1 MSHARHAPLDRASAP
16 DVERLIEDSGC
27 AGPYFALE
35 ECMGAADRVWSKC
48 QAEVRA
54 LRVCNNERRTGT
66 TTTTTTAQ
74 RAAAPP
80 APPPQ

>member
-1 MSHARHAPLDRASAP
+1 MSHPAVKDRADAP

-54 LRVCNNERRTGT
+54 LKACNQ
-66 TTTTTTAQ
+66 Q
-74 RAAAPP
+74 RAAGSLSQPSAAPP
-80 APPPQ
+80 AQPAPRQ